1 MEVTIKFF
9 YRNYKIFVL
18 INLVFSIKVQYI
30 FFILI
35 NYKINNEK
43 SGQNIQGV
51 LEKQGMITDDTAFV
65 DFMKKI
71 ML

>member
-71 ML
+71 TL